1 MLPRNFVLLLG
12 LSCFEKLSW
21 FSKQVFAHPIWG
33 ELAGALL
40 CSLGLLLAVDA
51 AGDGLVLRHAGGCV
65 LLRGGGGGAGQEQT
79 NKEAPARD
87 RLVTSEKHVR
97 SCLH

>member
-65 LLRGGGGGAGQEQT
+65 LLRGGGGQ
-79 NKEAPARD
+79 D
-87 RLVTSEKHVR
+87 RSKPTRKH
-97 SCLH
+97 LQGTD